1 MVCKKLQEFDWDF
14 FFFLAKGPF
23 QSKHTY
29 KHGITH
35 LRLLFAALARIFSL
49 PLSSISYCGLLLSPV
64 IDRIEIIIQQNITPS
79 LRKNQYR
86 QVEGKLDRG
95 DQRFPIEGFFFFFLN
110 LYFKIAYGW

>member
-1 MVCKKLQEFDWDF
+1 MVCKKLQEFDWD

-35 LRLLFAALARIFSL
+35 LRLLFAALARISSL

-79 LRKNQYR
+79 LRENQYR

-95 DQRFPIEGFFFFFLN
+95 DQRFPIEGFFFFF
-110 LYFKIAYGW
+110 